1 MLARKDLMFRKTK
14 LKIEILNHSNE
25 NLERKSTGIVEV
37 LTLINRSQSKSTF
50 FVMLLNN
57 PS

>member
-1 MLARKDLMFRKTK
+1 MEF
-14 LKIEILNHSNE
+14 LKHSNE
-25 NLERKSTGIVEV
+25 NPQRKSTGIVEM
-37 LTLINRSQSKSTF
+37 LTFINRSQSKSTF